1 MVPGC
6 RHGVEFLWLI
16 SGWGIFF
23 IIFKNLWPLGC
34 CNGWIF
40 GIQMHLLDFKTSM
53 KCVIWII
60 VGCTKNLVFLSIST
74 EILSL

>member
-1 MVPGC
+1 MHSKEVLWYRVADTVLNSYGSLVV
-6 RHGVEFLWLI
+6 GEFFLSYSRTFGLWVVV
-16 SGWGIFF
+16 
-23 IIFKNLWPLGC
+23 
-34 CNGWIF
+34 
-40 GIQMHLLDFKTSM
+40 MLDFKTSM